1 MARFVTVTDKD
12 IDSFSEEQENENTK
26 RKTFYDIKV
35 FLEFLHSENEA
46 RNIHEIPPKELNNF
60 AKKFVLS
67 VRKRNGEE
75 YEPCSI
81 RAFLQSIDRHL
92 RKNGYPLS
100 LLNDRE
106 FSEVQD
112 ILKKKQRQLK
122 SIGKGNKPN
131 SADPLT
137 DEEIEQ
143 LYCDGVLGNK
153 TPRGLL
159 NTVWLN
165 SCIPFG
171 MRPGKEQRDLCW
183 GDLELKVDAQG
194 VRYVEFS
201 TEPQTKTRTGENPR
215 NIRETR
221 PKMFENPDNI
231 ERCPVTAFL
240 SYKDKRPPEM
250 LNVNSPFYLAINTE
264 SPKAGKCW
272 YKNAPLGVNSLRL
285 MIKNMVGASSQ
296 LRSTKRKLVN
306 HSTRKHLVQKLVD
319 SNVPPT
325 EIAQITGHKN
335 INSINNYSAL
345 SNKKQQQISAILCT
359 APASKEN
366 ASQIMEIDEV
376 CTTTAKAVQPASH
389 ANNLPVFNNC
399 QIGTVNVFTQGQSTD
414 GLNFKVKALTFLQK

>member
-1 MARFVTVTDKD
+1 M
-12 IDSFSEEQENENTK
+12 
-26 RKTFYDIKV
+26 
-35 FLEFLHSENEA
+35 EFLHSENEA

-165 SCIPFG
+165 SCIFFG

-221 PKMFENPDNI
+221 PKM
-231 ERCPVTAFL
+231 
-240 SYKDKRPPEM
+240 
-250 LNVNSPFYLAINTE
+250 
-264 SPKAGKCW
+264 
-272 YKNAPLGVNSLRL
+272 
-285 MIKNMVGASSQ
+285 
-296 LRSTKRKLVN
+296 
-306 HSTRKHLVQKLVD
+306 
-319 SNVPPT
+319 
-325 EIAQITGHKN
+325 
-335 INSINNYSAL
+335 
-345 SNKKQQQISAILCT
+345 
-359 APASKEN
+359 
-366 ASQIMEIDEV
+366 
-376 CTTTAKAVQPASH
+376 
-389 ANNLPVFNNC
+389 
-399 QIGTVNVFTQGQSTD
+399 
-414 GLNFKVKALTFLQK
+414 

>member
-1 MARFVTVTDKD
+1 MTDKD

-60 AKKFVLS
+60 AKKFFLS
-67 VRKRNGEE
+67 ARKRNGEE

-112 ILKKKQRQLK
+112 ILKKKQKQLK

-165 SCIPFG
+165 NCIFFG

-183 GDLELKVDAQG
+183 GDLELKVDAQE

-201 TEPQTKTRTGENPR
+201 TERQTKTRTGENPR

-240 SYKDKRPPEM
+240 CYKDKRPPEM
-250 LNVNSPFYLAINTE
+250 LNANSPFYLAINTE

-306 HSTRKHLVQKLVD
+306 HS
-319 SNVPPT
+319 
-325 EIAQITGHKN
+325 
-335 INSINNYSAL
+335 YSQPRML
-345 SNKKQQQISAILCT
+345 TICLFL
-359 APASKEN
+359 
-366 ASQIMEIDEV
+366 
-376 CTTTAKAVQPASH
+376 TT
-389 ANNLPVFNNC
+389 
-399 QIGTVNVFTQGQSTD
+399 
-414 GLNFKVKALTFLQK
+414 VK